1 MITLLGENIN
11 LVRPQRIAKPL
22 TDGAWRQRRAG
33 NVRTIILTR
42 PEQQRIAEKLGYKL
56 STRKEL
62 CHG

>member
-11 LVRPQRIAKPL
+11 LVRPKRIAKPL
-22 TDGAWRQRRAG
+22 TDGAWRQRRNG
-33 NVRTIILTR
+33 KIRTIILTR
-42 PEQQRIAEKLGYKL
+42 SEQRMIAMKLGYKL